1 MRIFARLTRLGIA
14 FACRLPQDGAGDRGN
29 NTVYR
34 AHLEV
39 APLSDADSVLP
50 GDTNNSHMAGLQGE
64 CRWLP
69 LAKP

>member
-1 MRIFARLTRLGIA
+1 
-14 FACRLPQDGAGDRGN
+14 
-29 NTVYR
+29 VYR
-34 AHLEV
+34 ARLEV
-39 APLSDADSVLP
+39 APLSDADSILP